1 MDPSIE
7 VPQNTNVNVAGID
20 VGLTLVDR
28 TSGVCRTGS
37 DGEVVT
43 HTYIDRLS
51 RAQALGGENSFQVLA
66 IDAPV
71 LPMHQLHYRPRACEK
86 VFVWGAF
93 QKRCKCGESQVRG
106 TGQALRRAGVDTAHA
121 FATDVAKGQCTR
133 PFPRVFGEHNIVEAF
148 PNAFIGVT
156 LPEPAFE
163 STPARG
169 EEFDWLYDSWTNR
182 QIPNRLKAVLDW
194 NRAAFWQAVNENGH
208 HDERAAL
215 VCAMTALCVLRGVY
229 VAVGEPSG
237 GYFFLPPWQ
246 MWADWARDAINRHR
260 VDRRLPAP
268 VEIWI
273 DGTRYTPE
281 DGPAIRFDRRPGL
294 LRR

>member
-1 MDPSIE
+1 M
-7 VPQNTNVNVAGID
+7 NVAGID

-28 TSGVCRTGS
+28 TSGICRTGD

-51 RAQALGGENSFQVLA
+51 RVQELGRTILFDVLA
-66 IDAPV
+66 IDAPI
-71 LPMHQLHYRPRACEK
+71 LRKHELHYRPRACEK
-86 VFVWGAF
+86 VFIWGAF
-93 QKRCKCGESQVRG
+93 QRRCKCGESQVPG

-121 FATDVAKGQCTR
+121 FAADVSVSQCVR

-156 LPEPAFE
+156 LSEQTFG
-163 STPARG
+163 STPERG
-169 EEFDWLYDSWTNR
+169 AKFDWLYDRWCEADVPGRLRELVAWDRETFWRATN
-182 QIPNRLKAVLDW
+182 N
-194 NRAAFWQAVNENGH
+194 NNH

-215 VCAMTALCVLRGVY
+215 VCALTALCALRGTY

-237 GYFFLPPWQ
+237 GYFFLPPWET
-246 MWADWARDAINRHR
+246 WAEWARKAVNHNRM
-260 VDRRLPAP
+260 DPRLPAP

-273 DGTRYTPE
+273 SGQRFAAESPL
-281 DGPAIRFDRRPGL
+281 PA
-294 LRR
+294 